1 MVLKSKVKRE
11 GVGLLWEN
19 RVWFGGILN
28 IMYWYKDIQR
38 CPIKSTMKTRFKVH
52 SFNKHILNVPELLEK
67 TLTETAHL
75 GQPPW

>member
-28 IMYWYKDIQR
+28 IMYWYKDIQS
-38 CPIKSTMKTRFKVH
+38 KMSYK
-52 SFNKHILNVPELLEK
+52 KHHENQI
-67 TLTETAHL
+67 
-75 GQPPW
+75 